1 MITND
6 LKIGINNTLDKK
18 FPNINI
24 YGEEIKQGF
33 EEPCF
38 FIKILDSEQN
48 KELNKRYKRY
58 ISFDI
63 HYFSDKEDINSDC
76 LDMTDKL
83 YELLEYIEVNGD
95 LYRAV
100 NMKHE
105 VVDSVLHFY
114 LNFNFTVIKK
124 DKDVDSAKMKK
135 LTQEVVEKNG

>member
-6 LKIGINNTLDKK
+6 LKIGINNTLDKE

-24 YGEEIKQGF
+24 YGEEIVQGF

-76 LDMTDKL
+76 LDMADKF

-95 LYRAV
+95 LYRTM

-124 DKDVDSAKMKK
+124 DKAVDSVKMQK